1 MIGRQSFIE
10 VGNIQLPV
18 WEAKRKDEEE
28 EKEESWN
35 GIYYVA

>member
-1 MIGRQSFIE
+1 
-10 VGNIQLPV
+10 V